1 MAAPPARPAV
11 ADDAD
16 NDADDGGE
24 FTVWAE
30 DTWDEA
36 RAAEAAA
43 RLAATGPYLSA
54 YHRSHYT
61 RRLGQHWDA
70 FYGHHTTHFFKDRAY
85 ITRDFPSL
93 VPATR
98 APLALV
104 EFGCGVGN
112 AFFPL
117 LANLPHLHVTAF
129 DLSRKAMALIAAHPL
144 YATGRVCAFDHN
156 AVVGIGSTAA
166 ATWRAHAAFTAARPS
181 ASDGSG
187 QQLGGVGRP
196 CGSELHAATAPYRR
210 LLPLERYAA
219 ACDVQRA
226 SPSSQPLWFAGFD
239 AALMLF
245 MASALP
251 HEALGTALR
260 EAAGLLRPGGLLLF
274 RDYAAFD
281 EAELRFGKGHR
292 LGEHLFV
299 RSDGTLAAYF
309 TVPQMTREAHA
320 AGLEVVECRYL
331 YRKYTNRAL
340 GKTLRRIW
348 LHAVFRRPGW
358 SAGLGA
364 PVAPAPAPDPVSPAP
379 ASAASLSTPAQLQP
393 VSEYEWLRDV
403 CRFAGAPGGYG
414 WS

>member
-1 MAAPPARPAV
+1 MAAPPAAAPAV
-11 ADDAD
+11 VDDASD
-16 NDADDGGE
+16 
-24 FTVWAE
+24 FTVWE
-30 DTWDEA
+30 DDTWDEA

-43 RLAATGPYLSA
+43 RLAATGPVLSA

-70 FYGHHTTHFFKDRAY
+70 FYGHHTTHFFKDRQY
-85 ITRDFPSL
+85 IARDFPAL
-93 VPATR
+93 VPASTT
-98 APLALV
+98 PLALV

-117 LANLPHLHVTAF
+117 LAHLPHLHVTAF
-129 DLSRKAMALIAAHPL
+129 DLSRKAMAHIAAHPL
-144 YATGRVCAFDHN
+144 YASGRVCAFDHN
-156 AVVGIGSTAA
+156 AVVGVGATAA
-166 ATWRAHAAFTAARPS
+166 ATWRAHAAFAAARAGAAAGDAAPPP
-181 ASDGSG
+181 A
-187 QQLGGVGRP
+187 GVGRLH
-196 CGSELHAATAPYRR
+196 GHELHAATAPYRR
-210 LLPLERYAA
+210 LLPLERYAP
-219 ACDVQRA
+219 ACDLPAPHQ
-226 SPSSQPLWFAGFD
+226 PQPLWFAGFD
-239 AALMLF
+239 ACLMLY

-251 HEALGTALR
+251 HEALGAALR

-281 EAELRFGKGHR
+281 EAELRFGRGQR
-292 LGEHLFV
+292 LGEHLFF

-309 TVPQMTREAHA
+309 TVPQMAREAHA

-331 YRKYTNRAL
+331 YRKYTNRGL

-364 PVAPAPAPDPVSPAP
+364 PVAPVPAPDPAP
-379 ASAASLSTPAQLQP
+379 PGAGGAATLTTPAQLQP
-393 VSEYEWLRDV
+393 SSEYEWLRDV